1 MEDDDAPAL
10 QIEEEL
16 MATLSSGI
24 DEHHLPIMALG
35 SGRTS
40 LQDKFCSVMLAMML
54 EAGHSE
60 ACLSKFARDIV
71 AGTFD
76 LGVEF
81 SLSSILPTSFRTLF
95 PWFEVKVECQD
106 APELDADHLQ
116 DDGFDVVVD
125 EEAQASLSFANML
138 SVPGPLHVLH
148 NATNL
153 LIKQLPYLGQ
163 AVPRLVALSRF
174 LSGKISKERLLAT
187 CFSSPVASIFKGD
200 FTRFHAKVNESR
212 WGSIAFAIPQ
222 ILDLKAPLERFWSL
236 QAFNHGSGQKPAQQ
250 QASEES
256 GPRLEYIN
264 ETIESP
270 EFWAQ
275 LLALDKLFAVV
286 RDLFDWVESCPCH
299 YKRQAPTD
307 NPAIKR
313 RWQAC
318 PLRGRRLPEIS
329 CGRFFDILNRLC
341 LANAAR
347 LFLELP
353 DSLAEDCRAA
363 CLLDFEHGR
372 GHLTFQLTLKMACF
386 LEPPLLLFGLA
397 HHDPEMPDLQKDV
410 LQRCMSSQCQ
420 HPLVQKLKE
429 QKLHE
434 EAELFIEGEDLK
446 LLENLEFFTASFRF
460 AWGTER
466 KVEGG
471 HAQVNIYA
479 SGRRNRTEATDSL
492 ALRLSE
498 IKRILSSSDVT
509 AFLECVQV
517 ARSPQKLV
525 SQLGLARHPSCRLA
539 KNGWDP
545 IYRKTVY
552 HADPLSLYNRDPPAL
567 FSAKLAAPA
576 RARHEPLQDQVAEGS
591 DLAIEFLEMQH
602 TLALRHV
609 KQQLESLCKNQE
621 QRRLFSCSLPSTA
634 LTLLFQWLAPSQAQE
649 GHQEGLKA
657 GGDEAVPVSS
667 YTDALVAHASH
678 VDTVF
683 FRIVSCGLSPAKL
696 AAPVSFDASDVGVVV
711 LKNAGPVAGA
721 PERSY
726 RVETSDVALSS
737 HVASQSELQSC
748 PLVLSLSSLT
758 AAQIRS
764 FEGWE
769 ESVADVQTDVDSGR
783 TLVCATAPF
792 PVMGIREQLPL
803 ADRSTYELV
812 EQLCNDGWECMV
824 ARTSA
829 LQSGV
834 FKQNMEPL
842 RVAKFV
848 FGFRIEETR
857 CSFH

>member
-1 MEDDDAPAL
+1 M
-10 QIEEEL
+10 
-16 MATLSSGI
+16 
-24 DEHHLPIMALG
+24 
-35 SGRTS
+35 
-40 LQDKFCSVMLAMML
+40 
-54 EAGHSE
+54 
-60 ACLSKFARDIV
+60 
-71 AGTFD
+71 
-76 LGVEF
+76 
-81 SLSSILPTSFRTLF
+81 
-95 PWFEVKVECQD
+95 
-106 APELDADHLQ
+106 
-116 DDGFDVVVD
+116 
-125 EEAQASLSFANML
+125 
-138 SVPGPLHVLH
+138 
-148 NATNL
+148 
-153 LIKQLPYLGQ
+153 
-163 AVPRLVALSRF
+163 
-174 LSGKISKERLLAT
+174 
-187 CFSSPVASIFKGD
+187 
-200 FTRFHAKVNESR
+200 
-212 WGSIAFAIPQ
+212 
-222 ILDLKAPLERFWSL
+222 
-236 QAFNHGSGQKPAQQ
+236 
-250 QASEES
+250 
-256 GPRLEYIN
+256 
-264 ETIESP
+264 
-270 EFWAQ
+270 
-275 LLALDKLFAVV
+275 
-286 RDLFDWVESCPCH
+286 
-299 YKRQAPTD
+299 
-307 NPAIKR
+307 
-313 RWQAC
+313 
-318 PLRGRRLPEIS
+318 PEIS

-420 HPLVQKLKE
+420 HPLVQKLRE

-471 HAQVNIYA
+471 HAQVNMYA

-683 FRIVSCGLSPAKL
+683 FRIVSCGLSRAKL

-726 RVETSDVALSS
+726 MVETSDVALSS

>member
-40 LQDKFCSVMLAMML
+40 LQDKFCSVMFAMML

-81 SLSSILPTSFRTLF
+81 SLSTILPTSFRTLF

-275 LLALDKLFAVV
+275 LLALDKLFTVV

-313 RWQAC
+313 RWQA
-318 PLRGRRLPEIS
+318 LPIA
-329 CGRFFDILNRLC
+329 RKA
-341 LANAAR
+341 LAR
-347 LFLELP
+347 DFL
-353 DSLAEDCRAA
+353 
-363 CLLDFEHGR
+363 
-372 GHLTFQLTLKMACF
+372 
-386 LEPPLLLFGLA
+386 
-397 HHDPEMPDLQKDV
+397 
-410 LQRCMSSQCQ
+410 
-420 HPLVQKLKE
+420 
-429 QKLHE
+429 
-434 EAELFIEGEDLK
+434 
-446 LLENLEFFTASFRF
+446 
-460 AWGTER
+460 R
-466 KVEGG
+466 KV
-471 HAQVNIYA
+471 
-479 SGRRNRTEATDSL
+479 L
-492 ALRLSE
+492 
-498 IKRILSSSDVT
+498 
-509 AFLECVQV
+509 
-517 ARSPQKLV
+517 
-525 SQLGLARHPSCRLA
+525 
-539 KNGWDP
+539 
-545 IYRKTVY
+545 
-552 HADPLSLYNRDPPAL
+552 
-567 FSAKLAAPA
+567 
-576 RARHEPLQDQVAEGS
+576 
-591 DLAIEFLEMQH
+591 
-602 TLALRHV
+602 
-609 KQQLESLCKNQE
+609 
-621 QRRLFSCSLPSTA
+621 
-634 LTLLFQWLAPSQAQE
+634 
-649 GHQEGLKA
+649 
-657 GGDEAVPVSS
+657 
-667 YTDALVAHASH
+667 
-678 VDTVF
+678 
-683 FRIVSCGLSPAKL
+683 
-696 AAPVSFDASDVGVVV
+696 
-711 LKNAGPVAGA
+711 
-721 PERSY
+721 
-726 RVETSDVALSS
+726 
-737 HVASQSELQSC
+737 
-748 PLVLSLSSLT
+748 
-758 AAQIRS
+758 
-764 FEGWE
+764 
-769 ESVADVQTDVDSGR
+769 
-783 TLVCATAPF
+783 
-792 PVMGIREQLPL
+792 
-803 ADRSTYELV
+803 
-812 EQLCNDGWECMV
+812 
-824 ARTSA
+824 
-829 LQSGV
+829 
-834 FKQNMEPL
+834 
-842 RVAKFV
+842 
-848 FGFRIEETR
+848 
-857 CSFH
+857 